1 MKRKAKM
8 INKMICNSNILKDE
22 YEEASSNSVELN
34 ILGLIHMAFAFIVIS
49 WLNLG
54 TFTYVMP
61 YMANY
66 IRWGFYFAWFGLAL
80 TRNEKF
86 VKNFFDQCWPLL
98 SFYCYLFLLS
108 LVVEKNLEVYIKSI
122 SYLIMVYSIF
132 LYYFD
137 ERYRKFQKI
146 LVVFL
151 FLDIVVVGINTFI
164 HLQLN
169 PMLARYLAT
178 GKETLGTGTFCGIG
192 SYGYFYSLVS
202 IILLL
207 GFLFLNYSK
216 KKFLVL
222 LLIIAFSGLL
232 IQAAFTIAILFMFGF
247 FALLIIIRYTD
258 KYTFIAVALALL
270 GIIILLTFQGT
281 FALIFEQLSDI
292 ESIPHAVSVRLKEL
306 ALFFSG
312 NNISGTDVNARFILY
327 LQSINAF
334 LNNVLTGTILND
346 TNMYSAGGHS
356 AWLDLLANFGILS
369 IPFFIFLFR
378 AYKYCINRIPLIFR
392 PFVKVYWLYFICL
405 GFVNTLLFANIC
417 NIWFLFLPLFIS
429 SFFKI
434 SEKNAV

>member
-8 INKMICNSNILKDE
+8 TNKMICNSNILKDE

-169 PMLARYLAT
+169 PQIARYLAT

-292 ESIPHAVSVRLKEL
+292 ESIPHVVSVRFKEL

-312 NNISGTDVNARFILY
+312 NNIIGTDVNVRFSLY
-327 LQSINAF
+327 LQSMNTFIN
-334 LNNVLTGTILND
+334 NILTGTVLTN

>member
-8 INKMICNSNILKDE
+8 TNKMICNSNILKDE

-222 LLIIAFSGLL
+222 LLIIAFSDLL

-292 ESIPHAVSVRLKEL
+292 ESIPNAVSVRLKEL

-312 NNISGTDVNARFILY
+312 NNIIGTDVNARFILY